1 MYVYVYESMPVK
13 IIDPVSTIGLV
24 SKSRRGKTI
33 MVISGKW
40 DQLGSTPPALHV
52 SAHTCS
58 LWRTHLKQAPA
69 VFNVYQ
75 IKRTLWHKMCN

>member
-1 MYVYVYESMPVK
+1 MPVK
-13 IIDPVSTIGLV
+13 IIDPVSTSGLV

-52 SAHTCS
+52 SAHIY
-58 LWRTHLKQAPA
+58 A
-69 VFNVYQ
+69 VFGVH
-75 IKRTLWHKMCN
+75 T

>member
-1 MYVYVYESMPVK
+1 MFESMPVK
-13 IIDPVSTIGLV
+13 IIDPVSTSGLV

-52 SAHTCS
+52 SAHIY
-58 LWRTHLKQAPA
+58 A
-69 VFNVYQ
+69 VFGVH
-75 IKRTLWHKMCN
+75 T